1 MKIKDWIES
10 VSRSGMVCPDYMR
23 KLSAASTKE
32 DMFRVLCD
40 ANGGSWLFEMHAKG
54 VPLPIDDFC
63 KEFANYL
70 DGKRVIE
77 YPQGYTSKFYC
88 RSFGVFSEE
97 YGEMMPIIADTTLLY
112 LLECKI
118 SVSVPKNEYPSII
131 LSNGSNADVVLGEG
145 SRANIELYGDARV
158 NLVGDTTKV
167 RITKH

>member
-1 MKIKDWIES
+1 MNKNKETMKIKDWIEG
-10 VSRSGMVCPDYMR
+10 VSRSGMVCTDYMR
-23 KLSAASTKE
+23 KISAVETRE

-40 ANGGSWLFEMHAKG
+40 ANGGAWLFDIHSKD

-70 DGKRVIE
+70 NGKRVME

-88 RSFGVFSEE
+88 RPTEVD
-97 YGEMMPIIADTTLLY
+97 IDADTTLVY
-112 LLECKI
+112 LLECKGVEI
-118 SVSVPKNEYPSII
+118 HIPKNMYPSVV
-131 LSNGSNADVVLGEG
+131 LSKGSNADVVLGDG
-145 SRANIELYGDARV
+145 AKANIELYGDARV